1 MPKRSSGMM
10 MATATAAVALALS
23 FLASAGAAAAQT
35 AQAVTIDGTSPGRT
49 FDGIG
54 ALSAGASSRLLIDY
68 PEPQRS
74 QILDYLFKP
83 GYGASLQILKVEIG
97 GDTNSTDGTEPS
109 HMRTASELNCDRGYE
124 WWLMEQAKARN
135 PGIKLYGLEWGA
147 PGWFHADNGA
157 AGQRDKFW
165 SQDNVGYLLAWL
177 GCAKSHGLAIGYL
190 GGWNEKG
197 YNTTWYEHLRSALDS
212 HGYGGVKV
220 VADDSFGWGVAS
232 QMAADPQFNQAA
244 DIVGQHYICSATCPS
259 TAQAQALGKPLWDSE
274 EGSAP
279 YDTGARALA
288 RDYNRSYIDGRA
300 TAVINWSLIW
310 SVYDGLPFAGDGLML
325 ANEPW
330 NGSYTVGKSIWAAA
344 QTTQFTEPGWRY
356 LDQSSGNLDGGGSYV
371 TLRSPSSGDYSTVI
385 ETTGARA
392 PQQLNVSVTG
402 GLSAGTV
409 HEWST
414 NLASGGS
421 ASWFVHGADITPSAG
436 SYSVTLQPGMVYT
449 LSTTAGAAK
458 GTAASPAAT
467 AWKLPYHENFGEYPA
482 GVTPKDFSDVGGAF
496 ETAAC
501 QGGRT
506 GMCLRSVIGQQ
517 PIQWIGW
524 GNYPLTVVGD
534 PVSWQD
540 YKVSADA
547 LLEQPGSVQ
556 LVGRA
561 EAPMPGVTG
570 YHFRV
575 SDSGSWS
582 LYSENAGGTDTTLAS
597 GQAAAIGTG
606 SWHQLELDLRG
617 DQITPVLDGQP
628 LGTVQDATY
637 SYGQVALANSAWNN
651 AEFGNISVT
660 PFPTNGSRLAVK
672 DVRPDPVSMP
682 TAGQPTQVT
691 ADVTN
696 PGPLPATAVS
706 AGLQAPAGWT
716 VQQGTAVNGMSLAP
730 GASLAPSWTVTAPA
744 GTQPGIYQL
753 TVAVTY
759 RSGGVQWTINQPD
772 PVYVSI
778 IPQAAMTATA
788 DSYQAHYAS
797 WCCEAQ
803 FAIDGDPGTLWH
815 SQFDPYQA
823 PPHEITIDLGGS
835 FDVSGL
841 SYLPRQDG
849 NPNGIITSY
858 QVLVSRDGTT
868 FTPVASGNW
877 PADAS
882 LKNADFAS
890 VAGVGYVRL
899 VGLQGRNGY
908 ISAAEINVFGKP
920 SQ

>member
-1 MPKRSSGMM
+1 MARCSSRKIL
-10 MATATAAVALALS
+10 AAAAAALALAVS
-23 FLASAGAAAAQT
+23 LLASAGAATAQT
-35 AQAVTIDGTSPGRT
+35 AQTVTVDGASAGRT

-83 GYGASLQILKVEIG
+83 GYGASLQILKAEIG

-109 HMRTASELNCDRGYE
+109 HMRTRTDLNCNRGYE

-147 PGWFHADNGA
+147 PGWFQADNGA
-157 AGQRDKFW
+157 TDPTDEFW
-165 SQDNVGYLLAWL
+165 SQDNINYLLAWL
-177 GCAKSHGLAIGYL
+177 GCAKSHGLSIDFL

-197 YNTTWYEHLRSALDS
+197 YNTTWYEHLKSALDAN
-212 HGYGGVKV
+212 GYGNIKV
-220 VADDSFGWGVAS
+220 VADDSFGWGVAA
-232 QMAADPQFNQAA
+232 QMAANPQFNQAT

-259 TAQAQALGKPLWDSE
+259 TPQAQALGKPLWASE
-274 EGSAP
+274 MGSAP
-279 YDTGARALA
+279 YDTGAQALA
-288 RDYNRSYIDGRA
+288 RDYNRSYIDGQV
-300 TAVINWSLIW
+300 TADINWSLIW
-310 SVYDGLPFAGDGLML
+310 SVYDGMPYAGDGLMQ

-344 QTTQFTEPGWRY
+344 QTTQFTQPGWRY

-371 TLRSPSSGDYSTVI
+371 TLRSPATGDYSTVI
-385 ETTGARA
+385 ETIGASA
-392 PQQLNVSVTG
+392 PQQLNLSVTG

-414 NLASGGS
+414 DLASGDP
-421 ASWFVHGADITPSAG
+421 ASWFVHAADITPSNG
-436 SYSVTLQPGMVYT
+436 SYSVTLQPGTVYT
-449 LSTTAGAAK
+449 LSTTAAAAK
-458 GTAASPAAT
+458 GSATSPAAS
-467 AWKLPYHENFGEYPA
+467 AWQLPYQENFTEYPA
-482 GVTPKDFSDVGGAF
+482 GSTPKYFSDLGGAF
-496 ETAAC
+496 ETAPC
-501 QGGRT
+501 QGGRA
-506 GMCLRSVIGQQ
+506 GMCLRSVISQQ
-517 PIQWIGW
+517 PIQWNGW
-524 GNYPLTVVGD
+524 ANYPLTVVGD

-540 YKVSADA
+540 YKVRVDA

-570 YHFRV
+570 YHFQV
-575 SDSGSWS
+575 SDTGSWS
-582 LYSENAGGTDTTLAS
+582 LYSQNAGGTNTTLAS

-606 SWHQLELDLRG
+606 TWHQLELDMRG

-628 LGTVQDATY
+628 LATVQDATY
-637 SYGQVALANSAWNN
+637 QYGQIALAGTAWNN
-651 AEFGNISVT
+651 AEYSNINVT
-660 PFPTNGSRLAVK
+660 PFPTNGSRLAIK

-682 TAGQPTQVT
+682 TPGQPVPVT

-696 PGPLPATAVS
+696 PGSLPATGTSVQ
-706 AGLQAPAGWT
+706 LKAPAGWT
-716 VQQGTAVNGMSLAP
+716 VQQGTAANGATLAP
-730 GASLAPSWTVTAPA
+730 GASLSPSWTVTAPP
-744 GTQPGIYQL
+744 GTQPGSYQL

-759 RSGGVQWTINQPD
+759 SSGGVPWTITQQD

-778 IPQAAMTATA
+778 IPQSAMTATA

-797 WCCEAQ
+797 WCCEPQ

-815 SQFDPYQA
+815 SQFTPYQA

-835 FDVSGL
+835 FDVSGI

-858 QVLVSRDGTT
+858 QVLVSKDGTT
-868 FTPVASGNW
+868 FTPAASGNW
-877 PADAS
+877 AADPT
-882 LKNADFAS
+882 LKNVGFPS
-890 VAGVGYVRL
+890 VAGVRYVRL
-899 VGLQGRNGY
+899 VGLQGQNGF